1 MSVPESSPTEPRAD
15 AAAVADRLHSAAIR
29 LLRRL
34 RKQDAVSGLSGP
46 QASALSVLVF
56 GGPMN
61 LGALAAAEQVRPP
74 TMSRLV
80 KEMEALALVWRRPDP
95 ADARGVILEA
105 TEKGR
110 AMFDRARE
118 QRLSTLTGAVRALAP
133 QEQRTL
139 DAAARLV
146 LALARG
152 PALD

>member
-1 MSVPESSPTEPRAD
+1 VQDLVVNPPATD
-15 AAAVADRLHSAAIR
+15 IADRLHSGAIR

-34 RKQDAVSGLSGP
+34 RRQDEASGLSGP

-80 KEMEALALVWRRPDP
+80 KEMEAIGLVLRRTDP
-95 ADARGVILEA
+95 EDRRGVILEP

-118 QRLSTLTGAVRALAP
+118 RRLAALTQAVAGLDREQQAL
-133 QEQRTL
+133 L
-139 DAAARLV
+139 DAAARLM
-146 LALARG
+146 LGLARG
-152 PALD
+152 RALD

>member
-1 MSVPESSPTEPRAD
+1 MCERVVNPPAAD
-15 AAAVADRLHSAAIR
+15 VADRLHSAAIR

-34 RKQDAVSGLSGP
+34 RRQDEASGLSGP

-80 KEMEALALVWRRPDP
+80 REMEAFGLVQRRPDP
-95 ADARGVILEA
+95 RDRRGVILEP

-118 QRLSTLTGAVRALAP
+118 RRLSALSGAIASLPAEDQALMD
-133 QEQRTL
+133 R
-139 DAAARLV
+139 AAALMM
-146 LALARG
+146 ALARG

>member
-1 MSVPESSPTEPRAD
+1 MHDVEDESNPVPNAAD
-15 AAAVADRLHSAAIR
+15 VADRLHSAAVR

-34 RKQDAVSGLSGP
+34 RKQDVVSGLSGP

-61 LGALAAAEQVRPP
+61 LGALAAAEQVRAP

-95 ADARGVILEA
+95 NDARGVILEA

-118 QRLSTLTGAVRALAP
+118 QRLSTLTGAVRDLGEA
-133 QEQRTL
+133 ERRTL
-139 DAAARLV
+139 DAAARLM
-146 LALARG
+146 LALAHGR
-152 PALD
+152 ALD